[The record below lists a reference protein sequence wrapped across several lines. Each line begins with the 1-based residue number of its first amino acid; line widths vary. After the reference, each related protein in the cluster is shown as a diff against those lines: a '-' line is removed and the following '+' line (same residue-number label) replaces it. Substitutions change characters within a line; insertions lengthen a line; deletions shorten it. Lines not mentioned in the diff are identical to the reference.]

1 MFNPFVIRVL
11 RQLRSPSF
19 RDVFVGVTARL
30 CGASLAGS
38 ALLYYRDGDKA
49 QAAIWSLWVV
59 GVMLFAA
66 AVTESWEIS
75 NGLLRR
81 YLCHRVSRR
90 DFGCAHALAEAAWR

>member
-1 MFNPFVIRVL
+1 MLKAFAIRLL
-11 RQLRSPSF
+11 RQLRSPPF

-59 GVMLFAA
+59 GLMLFTAS
-66 AVTESWEIS
+66 VTAKL
-75 NGLLRR
+75 G
-81 YLCHRVSRR
+81 
-90 DFGCAHALAEAAWR
+90 DK